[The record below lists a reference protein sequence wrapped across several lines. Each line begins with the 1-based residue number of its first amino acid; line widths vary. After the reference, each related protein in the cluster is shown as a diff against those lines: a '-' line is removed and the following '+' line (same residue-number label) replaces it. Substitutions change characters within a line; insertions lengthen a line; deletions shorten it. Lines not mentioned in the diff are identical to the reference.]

1 MGRMSQPC
9 PKEFRAE
16 AVRLVLEQGLSL
28 RDAAQRIS
36 VARGTLAG
44 WVANARAPRAGKAP
58 GSRSVAEL
66 EDEVSSLRKELA
78 RTRMERDI
86 LKKRRRT
93 LPGNRCR
100 VRVHEGLARPIP
112 SAPDGSGSGGIPC
125 RFPCLVEAPAFATR
139 TGGWEAESCGTGCAP
154 KGEGDLWN
162 QKAAE
167 RSPGRWLAS
176 WQRSTGTAQ
185 EGTGHSLPAAAA
197 LQGDHRLPA
206 RAASCFQFAG
216 AAIHGRP
223 AR

>member
-1 MGRMSQPC
+1 MRRMSQPC

-44 WVANARAPRAGKAP
+44 WVANAPGREGAGFAFCR
-58 GSRSVAEL
+58 GAGGRGQQSAQG
-66 EDEVSSLRKELA
+66 A
-78 RTRMERDI
+78 GTNQNGAGY

-112 SAPDGSGSGGIPC
+112 SAPDGSDSGGIPC
-125 RFPCLVEAPAFATR
+125 RFPCLVEAPAFTTR